1 MMRSHHLITDFRNF
15 YIIIVLKNNMAKSST
30 APLRT
35 KVLALMRE
43 KGPQTVNDL
52 VINLGITNGSSRS
65 VLVKMRDAGQIE
77 RIAHGKYQLI
87 K

>member
-1 MMRSHHLITDFRNF
+1 ME
-15 YIIIVLKNNMAKSST
+15 KNST
-30 APLRT
+30 ASLRT

-77 RIAHGKYQLI
+77 RIAPGRYQLI